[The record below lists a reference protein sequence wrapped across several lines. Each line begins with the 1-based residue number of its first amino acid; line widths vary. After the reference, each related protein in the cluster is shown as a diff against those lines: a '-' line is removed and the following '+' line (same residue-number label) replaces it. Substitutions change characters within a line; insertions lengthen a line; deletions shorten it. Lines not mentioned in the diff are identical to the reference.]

1 MAAVELPGTEPKQP
15 GEITDQPG
23 DLLYAL
29 GVLDYD
35 FGGEARR
42 DFLIQ
47 YMRPASP
54 FVRSELLAYLA
65 EHPSEIEWL
74 TWTVNV
80 DGTPIC
86 ALQPAPAFARDIYG
100 WLRTA
105 LADLHTDNMDLF
117 VSIPGVIVGRKP
129 LTSGQIVPAIDPAL
143 VGMYSWER
151 LGRLRQYFE
160 DGVLD
165 KTEQDQ
171 IITHIQ
177 NFQQRIYRELRNHGR
192 TSQERAMNFAITMA
206 FRLTHQQ
213 ALEYAQIQ
221 IESNRQAAAGV
232 MEIAIHRQLA
242 TLTEELTAKAPLE
255 LNQIEV
261 TPSPVCRPDSG
272 IHCWDVKLILFDP
285 NQGLQQAKT
294 VYRFMVDV
302 SAVVPVVIGPM
313 ARWQTL

>member
-1 MAAVELPGTEPKQP
+1 
-15 GEITDQPG
+15 
-23 DLLYAL
+23 
-29 GVLDYD
+29 
-35 FGGEARR
+35 
-42 DFLIQ
+42 
-47 YMRPASP
+47 MRPASP

-74 TWTVNV
+74 TWIVQV
-80 DGTPIC
+80 DGAPIC

-100 WLRTA
+100 WLRAA
-105 LADLHTDNMDLF
+105 LADLHADHAGLF
-117 VSIPGVIVGRKP
+117 VSIPGVVVGRKM
-129 LTSGQIVPAIDPAL
+129 LTSGQIVPAIDPVL

-151 LGRLRQYFE
+151 LGRLRQFFE

-165 KTEQDQ
+165 ESEQGQ
-171 IITHIQ
+171 ILTHIE
-177 NFQQRIYRELRNHGR
+177 NFQRRVYRELRNHGR

-213 ALEYAQIQ
+213 ALDYAQIQ
-221 IESNRQAAAGV
+221 VESNRQAAAGV
-232 MEIAIHRQLA
+232 MEIATQRQLA
-242 TLTEELTAKAPLE
+242 TLTEELATKAPLE

-272 IHCWDVKLILFDP
+272 DHCWDVKLILFDP

-302 SAVVPVVIGPM
+302 SAVLPVVIGPM
-313 ARWQTL
+313 TRWQTL